1 MFRRICEICLIN
13 LSCQFQLNRTC
24 NHTCLCLYGICIFI
38 RSIFPP
44 ITNKTDLLWI
54 PWCSFV
60 FRVSLL
66 DMSNIICLCRSIKIS
81 KLTSLNQTRAKNII
95 YLTSRNR
102 SIATILQLGDNRGE
116 IGLYNKSFS
125 WMFEKGFF
133 KRKHQVIQTY
143 TSTGSL
149 LLVSHV
155 MSQRN
160 HWSKNRP
167 TVQKKRALSHSLFH
181 FVSPLY
187 MVFWATIYLSFT

>member
-38 RSIFPP
+38 RAIYTP
-44 ITNKTDLLWI
+44 IINETDLLWI

-81 KLTSLNQTRAKNII
+81 KLTSLNQTHTKNII

-102 SIATILQLGDNRGE
+102 SIATILQVGDNRGK
-116 IGLYNKSFS
+116 IGLNNKSLS
-125 WMFEKGFF
+125 WMFEKGFLNENTGWF
-133 KRKHQVIQTY
+133 RRTRRQGVYCLYHMSCHKGIIDQRIDLLCRRNVPLVTV
-143 TSTGSL
+143 TVFST
-149 LLVSHV
+149 
-155 MSQRN
+155 
-160 HWSKNRP
+160 
-167 TVQKKRALSHSLFH
+167 
-181 FVSPLY
+181 LY
-187 MVFWATIYLSFT
+187 